1 MFCKILVSGAAQDA
15 NRLVRST
22 STVVLVLGWMNP
34 KLVWHHASSPDGP
47 GDENRHSPKAKQ
59 KSARYALHPF
69 SALLL
74 LLS

>member
-1 MFCKILVSGAAQDA
+1 MDESKVGLARRILA
-15 NRLVRST
+15 
-22 STVVLVLGWMNP
+22 
-34 KLVWHHASSPDGP
+34 DGP